1 MMPKEERVDKPEIHV
16 NARGGLYVKTDE
28 LLRSAK
34 ARELLDK
41 AAKILPL
48 NNPPNPQKN

>member
-1 MMPKEERVDKPEIHV
+1 MSNEAKRDKPEIHV

-41 AAKILPL
+41 AAKILPS
-48 NNPPNPQKN
+48 NSPQNSPKN

>member
-1 MMPKEERVDKPEIHV
+1 MSKEMKSDKPEIHV
-16 NARGGLYVKTDE
+16 NARGGLYVKADE

-41 AAKILPL
+41 AAKILPP
-48 NNPPNPQKN
+48 NNPPNLQKN